1 MTVQTMLT
9 NATHVSQKQSSTET
23 MWVNDQ
29 RTNSERVP
37 CRPAIVKVPPWDSA
51 ACARSEP
58 LQSPRPRTRTPWLL
72 HPSACCFVTP
82 APIPEDLKYPAP
94 GHAGELERT
103 CLCRQ
108 LPDFC
113 YGMGSHRVFLPF
125 WRAWYTI
132 GSYFIWY
139 WYPLPY
145 YWSPGFVPPMPGR
158 SNL

>member
-37 CRPAIVKVPPWDSA
+37 CRPAIVKVPPWDPA

-82 APIPEDLKYPAP
+82 APIPEDLKYRAP

-113 YGMGSHRVFLPF
+113 YGMGSHRVFLTF
-125 WRAWYTI
+125 LAGLVHY
-132 GSYFIWY
+132 SLLFYMV
-139 WYPLPY
+139 L
-145 YWSPGFVPPMPGR
+145 VPTTLLLITWLCT
-158 SNL
+158 SNAREI